1 MKHIRILDGGLL
13 VIHSTNV
20 NIHVSLLQVFNIM
33 PPYGYAPERTTWD
46 RLKPDRF
53 DGTWSQAD

>member
-33 PPYGYAPERTTWD
+33 PLMD
-46 RLKPDRF
+46 IHLKELP
-53 DGTWSQAD
+53 GTA